1 MRMNVA
7 RVLALVVGLVY
18 LLLGVLG
25 FTVAENPGQVGP
37 AEVNTVWIFSVS
49 AVQNVVHIVVGLMGL
64 AAAAKPAGARIYGL
78 VLFVVFTG
86 MTVFGVLASSADTPG
101 DVLNVNAAGNWL
113 HALTALAGLAIW
125 FLSNRTRV
133 TERA

>member
-1 MRMNVA
+1 MTVA

-25 FTVAENPGQVGP
+25 FTIADQPGQVGP
-37 AEVNTVWIFSVS
+37 DGVNMVWIFSVS
-49 AVQNVVHIVVGLMGL
+49 AVQNVVHIVIGLLGL

-78 VLFVVFTG
+78 VLFVALTG

-113 HALTALAGLAIW
+113 HGLTALAGLAMW
-125 FLSNRTRV
+125 FLSSRTRV